1 MDIVIYDLYSPG
13 LRRLRL
19 EDHNF
24 KASLGHDNTLS
35 PKQINACAPAF
46 PHSR

>member
-1 MDIVIYDLYSPG
+1 MDIVIHDLYSPG

-24 KASLGHDNTLS
+24 KTSLGHNNTLS
-35 PKQINACAPAF
+35 PK
-46 PHSR
+46 